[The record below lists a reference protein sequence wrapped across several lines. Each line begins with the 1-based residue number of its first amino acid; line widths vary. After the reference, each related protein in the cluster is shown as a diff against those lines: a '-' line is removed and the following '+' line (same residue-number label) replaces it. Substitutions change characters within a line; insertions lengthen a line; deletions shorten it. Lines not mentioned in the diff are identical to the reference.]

1 MEKTKR
7 DCKKAILILV
17 VLLAVFCMADINPI
31 HAIEVVGANTG
42 LRVNVSDVLV
52 PTDNLAPGDTK
63 TSTMT
68 ISIDPESNTS
78 SLRVWIRAEIIEYV
92 LGKEVNGIRGNLD
105 DKLVLTVTHK
115 NGKVLHNGPISK
127 FNENVLIGDIKRGN
141 RVDLT
146 FTVHLPGETT
156 GNEYQ
161 GSSLTVKWI
170 ITAQYEPSE
179 KPTPTRPPLS
189 PPTQPPSTRVTTVP
203 TQPPAEPT
211 EPVVPTEQVTPTP
224 TPKIVDIEDEEIPVG
239 PAKPDTSD
247 ESDGDG
253 TEIIIIKEEEI
264 PKGLPKTGELPP
276 ILFYGLGAGAVYAG
290 MKLNQK
296 KRKQ

>member
-92 LGKEVNGIRGNLD
+92 LGKEVNG
-105 DKLVLTVTHK
+105 
-115 NGKVLHNGPISK
+115 
-127 FNENVLIGDIKRGN
+127 
-141 RVDLT
+141 
-146 FTVHLPGETT
+146 
-156 GNEYQ
+156 
-161 GSSLTVKWI
+161 
-170 ITAQYEPSE
+170 
-179 KPTPTRPPLS
+179 
-189 PPTQPPSTRVTTVP
+189 
-203 TQPPAEPT
+203 
-211 EPVVPTEQVTPTP
+211 
-224 TPKIVDIEDEEIPVG
+224 
-239 PAKPDTSD
+239 
-247 ESDGDG
+247 
-253 TEIIIIKEEEI
+253 
-264 PKGLPKTGELPP
+264 
-276 ILFYGLGAGAVYAG
+276 
-290 MKLNQK
+290 
-296 KRKQ
+296 

>member
-170 ITAQYEPSE
+170 ITAQYESPVT
-179 KPTPTRPPLS
+179 PTPTERPLS
-189 PPTQPPSTRVTTVP
+189 PPTRPPSRSVTTIP

-211 EPVVPTEQVTPTP
+211 GPIVPTEQVTPTAAP
-224 TPKIVDIEDEEIPVG
+224 EIIDVEDEETPAG
-239 PAKPDTSD
+239 PGKPDIYDDPADD
-247 ESDGDG
+247 E

-264 PKGLPKTGELPP
+264 PKGLPKTGEVPP

>member
-1 MEKTKR
+1 LEKTKR

-170 ITAQYEPSE
+170 ITAQYESPVT
-179 KPTPTRPPLS
+179 PTPTERPLS
-189 PPTQPPSTRVTTVP
+189 PPTRPPSRSVTTIP

-211 EPVVPTEQVTPTP
+211 GPIVPTEQVTPTAAP
-224 TPKIVDIEDEEIPVG
+224 EIIDVEDEETPAG
-239 PAKPDTSD
+239 PGKPDIYDDPADD
-247 ESDGDG
+247 E

-264 PKGLPKTGELPP
+264 PKGLPKTGEVPP
-276 ILFYGLGAGAVYAG
+276 ILFYGLGAGAIYAG
-290 MKLNQK
+290 IKLNHK